1 MPVRF
6 ALLATLVCAP
16 AGSVA
21 QQAASDTLPLR
32 VAERQIDAFNR
43 GDVDGMM
50 VLFAESATM
59 AEFPSGNLIAK
70 DKATIRERFATM
82 LARPERLI
90 ITVDPRVASG
100 AFVFELE
107 RWKAKPG
114 ERDHSI
120 WMYEIRGGLI
130 QRAWTVRMP

>member
-1 MPVRF
+1 MRL

-16 AGSVA
+16 VGAA
-21 QQAASDTLPLR
+21 AERTASDTLPRR
-32 VAERQIDAFNR
+32 VAELQIEAYNR

-59 AEFPSGNLIAK
+59 TEFPSGNLIAK

-82 LARPERLI
+82 MTRPDRPV
-90 ITVDPRVASG
+90 ITVEERVASG
-100 AFVFELE
+100 PFVFEVE

-130 QRAWTVRMP
+130 RRAWTVRML

>member
-1 MPVRF
+1 MRL
-6 ALLATLVCAP
+6 ALLTTLVLAP
-16 AGSVA
+16 AGAAA
-21 QQAASDTLPLR
+21 QRPASDTLPLR
-32 VAERQIDAFNR
+32 VAELQIAAYNR

-59 AEFPSGNLIAK
+59 TEFPSGNLLAK
-70 DKATIRERFATM
+70 DKATIRDRFASMMT
-82 LARPERLI
+82 RPDRPT
-90 ITVDPRVASG
+90 ITVDERVASG
-100 AFVFELE
+100 AFVFEVE

-130 QRAWTVRMP
+130 RRAWTVRMP